1 MKLVHFKRH
10 KRKTLKETP
19 GKTINYPFDKPEENH
34 PPGKDSTKK
43 ISNIIGK
50 AANFAGSAKSKKVI
64 RNHVMQLL
72 TFLSIVD
79 IMIISF
85 KMATTG
91 QLKNS
96 FPNTISATSFC
107 CLYPVTELSVY
118 FLTAACP
125 IFCYDN
131 YCSAFLIFF
140 LTKHWSDISWSDK
153 PSHLLYLYLF
163 LKI

>member
-1 MKLVHFKRH
+1 
-10 KRKTLKETP
+10 LKKTP

-72 TFLSIVD
+72 TIHSIFD

-91 QLKNS
+91 RLKFFSKHDFSYKLLLSLSSNRV
-96 FPNTISATSFC
+96 A
-107 CLYPVTELSVY
+107 CLLSI
-118 FLTAACP
+118 C
-125 IFCYDN
+125 
-131 YCSAFLIFF
+131 
-140 LTKHWSDISWSDK
+140 
-153 PSHLLYLYLF
+153 
-163 LKI
+163 